1 MLKVE
6 RVTSERQGVQIFPPP
21 SDIGDSLRRAEH
33 HANRLLFAL
42 EPDDLAYLQP
52 QLEMVSLQRG
62 QIICEAGEALH
73 HAYFPHDAVISLI
86 AVMENGSTAEM
97 AVCGREGVVGLVPA
111 AVTRQAFGTYVV
123 QMAGTASRVSLDQL
137 QAAIQARPM
146 IARLMQR
153 FAEAMQARILQ
164 SIACNAVHSVE
175 QRLCRW
181 ILSTRHTTDEVI
193 LPLTHELLAE
203 RLGVQR
209 STVTAI
215 MGRLQAAGVI
225 QQARGGITI
234 ADGVKLEQ
242 SSCECYWKLRAT
254 FERLLPLTFTAG

>member
-1 MLKVE
+1 M
-6 RVTSERQGVQIFPPP
+6 
-21 SDIGDSLRRAEH
+21 GDSLRRAEH
-33 HANRLLFAL
+33 CANRLLLAL

-52 QLEMVSLQRG
+52 YLDIVSLRRG

-73 HAYFPHDAVISLI
+73 HAYFPHDAVISLV

-97 AVCGREGVVGLVPA
+97 AACGREGVVDLIPA
-111 AVTRQAFGTYVV
+111 SVARQAFGNYVV
-123 QMAGTASRVSLDQL
+123 QMAGTASRIPLDQL
-137 QAAIQARPM
+137 QAAIQARPL
-146 IARLMQR
+146 IAQLMNR

-164 SIACNAVHSVE
+164 SVACNAVHSVE

-181 ILSTRHTTDEVI
+181 ILSTRHRTDQWE
-193 LPLTHELLAE
+193 LPLTHEVLAE

-225 QQARGGITI
+225 QQVRGGITI
-234 ADGVKLEQ
+234 ADSVKLEQ
-242 SSCECYWKLRAT
+242 SSCECYRRLRTT
-254 FERLLPLTFTAG
+254 FERLLPRTFTAE

>member
-1 MLKVE
+1 M
-6 RVTSERQGVQIFPPP
+6 
-21 SDIGDSLRRAEH
+21 GDRLRRAEH

-42 EPDDLAYLQP
+42 EPDDLICLEP
-52 QLEMVSLQRG
+52 HLEMVSLRRG
-62 QIICEAGEALH
+62 QIICEAGETLH
-73 HAYFPHDAVISLI
+73 YAYFPHDAVISLV

-97 AVCGREGVVGLVPA
+97 AVCGREGVIGLIPA
-111 AVTRQAFGTYVV
+111 SVTRQAFGNYVV
-123 QMAGTASRVSLDQL
+123 HIAGTASRISLDQL
-137 QAAIQARPM
+137 QVAIQARPLV
-146 IARLMQR
+146 ARLIQC

-164 SIACNAVHSVE
+164 SVACNAVHSVE

-181 ILSTRHTTDEVI
+181 ILSTRHRTDEVA
-193 LPLTHELLAE
+193 LPLTHEALAE

-225 QQARGGITI
+225 QQVRGGIII

-242 SSCECYWKLRAT
+242 SSCECYRRLRTT
-254 FERLLPLTFTAG
+254 FERLLPHTFTAE